1 MFLPNLPMGD
11 LKHTQK
17 YTAVARLK
25 GLMADV
31 ANQRTILLTHSFS
44 HDLSFRITLHDKI
57 S

>member
-17 YTAVARLK
+17 YNAVAWLK

-44 HDLSFRITLHDKI
+44 HGLSFRITLHDKI